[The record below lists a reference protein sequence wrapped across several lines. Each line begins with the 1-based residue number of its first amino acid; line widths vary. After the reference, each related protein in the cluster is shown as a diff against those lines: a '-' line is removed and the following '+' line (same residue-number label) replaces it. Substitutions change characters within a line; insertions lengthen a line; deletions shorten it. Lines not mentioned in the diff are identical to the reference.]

1 MYVRGLIYLICIYS
15 VRIGVPRSSLFLCPA
30 VTPWKTVLPTVG
42 YNNPGVRLY
51 KYDRNTTQ
59 VKVSKPSPFKNVKLS
74 YKKSGSIF
82 AEWVDLTEHIL
93 VTDRGPSSEVTWRL

>member
-1 MYVRGLIYLICIYS
+1 MLVPLCTVDIRGLIYLICTYS
-15 VRIGVPRSSLFLCPA
+15 VGVPRSSLFLCPA

-59 VKVSKPSPFKNVKLS
+59 VKVGRVVGLK
-74 YKKSGSIF
+74 
-82 AEWVDLTEHIL
+82 T
-93 VTDRGPSSEVTWRL
+93 